1 MGCGG
6 WAAGDNPNRLWHLVN
21 TQVDEILRGAYDLHV
36 RAGPDLRHE
45 PRLGVLEAARHAYES
60 EMGGFVL
67 RADGYVT
74 APLAEVISLTYPGLA
89 VSGAVAL
96 SPAVGGLNPSAV
108 EAAAELDA
116 RVVWMSTSDAGLH
129 ARRRGRGPEL
139 SLLDGARG
147 LRAEV
152 RQILDVIA
160 RRDMLLVSG
169 GVPAEET
176 LALFEEARSR
186 GVERLLAADD
196 GARSPDE
203 LRDMAAL
210 GAYVERAYGWLIP
223 HRATRTLQDMASSIR
238 DIGVSNCVV
247 TSGLGEWADPTPA
260 EGMRMAIAGL
270 LNMGVSADDL
280 SILVKSNPAA
290 LLGISSKSP

>member
-1 MGCGG
+1 M
-6 WAAGDNPNRLWHLVN
+6 N
-21 TQVDEILRGAYDLHV
+21 TRVDEILRGAYDLHA

-67 RADGYVT
+67 RADGYIS
-74 APLAEVISLTYPGLA
+74 APLAEVVSLTYPGLA

-96 SPAVGGLNPSAV
+96 GPAVGGLNPSAV
-108 EAAAELDA
+108 EAAAELGA
-116 RVVWMSTSDAGLH
+116 RVVWMSTADAELH
-129 ARRRGRGPEL
+129 AQRRAHGPGP
-139 SLLDGARG
+139 SLLDGARR
-147 LRAEV
+147 LRTEV

-169 GVPAEET
+169 DVSAEET

-186 GVERLLAADD
+186 GVERMMAADD
-196 GARSPDE
+196 GASSPDE
-203 LRDMAAL
+203 LRDVAAL
-210 GAYVERAYGWLIP
+210 GAYVERAYRWLLP
-223 HRATRTLQDMASSIR
+223 HRAARTLQDMASSIR

-270 LNMGVSADDL
+270 LTMGVSADDL
-280 SILVKSNPAA
+280 STLVKSTPAT
-290 LLGISSKSP
+290 LLGMSGKSPRPGLR